1 MGAEASLA
9 VHSLHNEQSFS
20 SHGPQSAV
28 PNDVSRHAI
37 LVFSSDALAAALLAA
52 AAELAGHA
60 PCFARAD
67 ETARNAVRRVRP
79 RLVLID
85 VDHEETCSDEFIGP
99 ALMMQARVLMVRSKR
114 SHRDASDLV
123 DRLEL
128 RVLELPADYGSL
140 TRQLNEELDR

>member
-1 MGAEASLA
+1 MAHYLQ
-9 VHSLHNEQSFS
+9 NRDSFS
-20 SHGPQSAV
+20 SYGPHSAV

-60 PCFARAD
+60 PHFARTD

-85 VDHEETCSDEFIGP
+85 VDHDETCSDEFIGP
-99 ALMMQARVLMVRSKR
+99 ALMMQARVLLVRSKR

-123 DRLEL
+123 ERL
-128 RVLELPADYGSL
+128 RVRVLDLPMDYAAL
-140 TRQLNEELDR
+140 TRVLNEELER